1 MATVTPRTPEEAT
14 MSPINEP
21 SNDAVHHRER
31 MRAAGCRPVQ
41 FCWPDAH
48 SPELTTMLRCQ
59 CRNLHGDPAET
70 DAIGFGET
78 AAGLIDS
85 WE

>member
-1 MATVTPRTPEEAT
+1 MP
-14 MSPINEP
+14 SINEP
-21 SNDAVHHRER
+21 SNDVARYRER

-41 FCWPDAH
+41 SRGSDARLR
-48 SPELTTMLRCQ
+48 ELATVLRCQ

-78 AAGLIDS
+78 AAGLIER